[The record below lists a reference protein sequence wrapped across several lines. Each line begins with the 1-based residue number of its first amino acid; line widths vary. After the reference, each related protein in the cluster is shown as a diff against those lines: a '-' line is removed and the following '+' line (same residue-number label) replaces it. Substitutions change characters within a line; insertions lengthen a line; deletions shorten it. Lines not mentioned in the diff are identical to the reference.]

1 MSKRKATPSL
11 MDNMLTGAP
20 ADAPAAASPA
30 DTAPPPAPAEDAYTP
45 PPIKGTYYIS
55 PDADDALEEARRTLR
70 RLLQPD
76 RKHDV
81 TKSKIVDA
89 AILMAVQELR
99 EKGAESALARALG

>member
-1 MSKRKATPSL
+1 MGKRKPMPNL
-11 MDNMLTGAP
+11 MDDMLTGKKESDA
-20 ADAPAAASPA
+20 AETAPAAAA
-30 DTAPPPAPAEDAYTP
+30 PAPAEDTYTRP
-45 PPIKGTYYIS
+45 PVKVSYYIS

-89 AILMAVQELR
+89 AILLVVQELR
-99 EKGAESALARALG
+99 EQGAESGLARALG